1 MSSTTMEPSAPAQG
15 KWWIGL
21 FLVIAVLVAI
31 RAGIGEGMGRA
42 YVQTES
48 TSYAAATDDQ
58 GRVTWSAV
66 ADGAAGS
73 ATIERDVFRTA
84 GQYRAAEAA
93 SPNQQAIRFSWDRTI
108 GLWLAAFFTLAVFSF
123 LVGDNPAY
131 KFTESI
137 VIGVSAGYWM
147 AVAFWETLVPKLVA
161 QLAPGLVKAWCMP
174 NLDAGA
180 INLDALIPLGLG
192 IMLLSQLTPLG
203 RHVGRWPLAFVIGT
217 FAGLKMIS
225 HVESD
230 IIEQVRA
237 TMLPLVVFG
246 DDGSFAAWA
255 SIRNL
260 LIVAGVLCTLVYF
273 VFSIEHKGPVGR
285 AARVGVWFLM
295 ITFGSAFGFTVMGR
309 IALLAAR
316 FEFLFIDWLWLIDPK
331 GQRTMA
337 AVSAAAE
344 LGSSLLNT
352 I

>member
-1 MSSTTMEPSAPAQG
+1 MSDAITDQAAPAQG
-15 KWWIGL
+15 RWWIGL

-31 RAGIGEGMGRA
+31 RAGMGEGMGRV
-42 YVQTES
+42 YVQTETTRYAS
-48 TSYAAATDDQ
+48 TTNEQ
-58 GRVTWSAV
+58 GRVAWSAV
-66 ADGAAGS
+66 ADGTAG
-73 ATIERDVFRTA
+73 AVTIERDLFRTA
-84 GQYRAAEAA
+84 GQFRAAESAA
-93 SPNQQAIRFSWDRTI
+93 PGQQAIRVSWDRTI

-123 LVGDNPAY
+123 LAGDNPAY

-147 AVAFWETLVPKLVA
+147 VVAFWETLVPKLLA
-161 QLAPGLVKAWCMP
+161 NLAPDMVKAWCMP
-174 NLDAGA
+174 NLEGGA
-180 INLDALIPLGLG
+180 FNPIALIPLGLG

-217 FAGLKMIS
+217 FAGLKMVS

-237 TMLPLVVFG
+237 TMLPLVAFE

-255 SIRNL
+255 SIRNV
-260 LIVAGVLCTLVYF
+260 LIIVGVLCTLAYF
-273 VFSIEHKGPVGR
+273 VFSVEHKGAVGR

-331 GQRTMA
+331 GERAMA
-337 AVSAAAE
+337 VVAAATQ
-344 LGSSLLNT
+344 LVP
-352 I
+352 

>member
-1 MSSTTMEPSAPAQG
+1 MSDATTNPTASPRG
-15 KWWIGL
+15 TWWIGL

-48 TSYAAATDDQ
+48 TSYAPVTGDE
-58 GRVTWSAV
+58 GRVTWSIV

-73 ATIERDVFRTA
+73 TTIEREVFRTA
-84 GQYRAAEAA
+84 GEYRAAEAS
-93 SPNQQAIRFSWDRTI
+93 SPGQQAIRLSWDRTI

-123 LVGDNPAY
+123 LAGDNPAY
-131 KFTESI
+131 KLTESI

-147 AVAFWETLVPKLVA
+147 VVAFWETLVPKLVA
-161 QLAPGLVKAWCMP
+161 QLAPDMVKAWCMP
-174 NLDAGA
+174 NLEGGA
-180 INLDALIPLGLG
+180 VHLDALIPLGLG

-217 FAGLKMIS
+217 FAGLKMVS

-255 SIRNL
+255 SLRHA
-260 LIVAGVLCTLVYF
+260 LIVVGVLCTLVYF
-273 VFSIEHKGPVGR
+273 VFSIEHKGAVGR

-331 GQRTMA
+331 GERGATLVA
-337 AVSAAAE
+337 HAHHVATSW
-344 LGSSLLNT
+344 
-352 I
+352 

>member
-1 MSSTTMEPSAPAQG
+1 MSDAITDQAAPAQG
-15 KWWIGL
+15 RWWIGL

-31 RAGIGEGMGRA
+31 RAGIGEGMGRV

-48 TSYAAATDDQ
+48 TSYASTTNEQ
-58 GRVTWSAV
+58 GRVAWSAV
-66 ADGAAGS
+66 ADGTAG
-73 ATIERDVFRTA
+73 AVTIERDLFRTA
-84 GQYRAAEAA
+84 GQFRAAESAA
-93 SPNQQAIRFSWDRTI
+93 PGQQAIRVSWDRTI

-123 LVGDNPAY
+123 LAGDNPAY

-147 AVAFWETLVPKLVA
+147 VVAFWETLVPKLLA
-161 QLAPGLVKAWCMP
+161 NLAPDMVKAWCMP
-174 NLDAGA
+174 NLDGGGFH
-180 INLDALIPLGLG
+180 LDALVPLGLG

-217 FAGLKMIS
+217 FAGLKMVS

-237 TMLPLVVFG
+237 TMLPLVAFE

-255 SIRNL
+255 SIRNV
-260 LIVAGVLCTLVYF
+260 LIIVGVLCTLAYF
-273 VFSIEHKGPVGR
+273 VFSVEHKGAVGR

-331 GQRTMA
+331 GERAMA
-337 AVSAAAE
+337 VVAAATQ
-344 LGSSLLNT
+344 LVP
-352 I
+352 

>member
-1 MSSTTMEPSAPAQG
+1 MTAGLSDQAPRQG
-15 KWWIGL
+15 LWWIGL
-21 FLVIAVLVAI
+21 FLVIAVLVAV
-31 RAGIGEGMGRA
+31 RAGIGEGMGRV

-48 TSYAAATDDQ
+48 TTYAPSTDTAGRTTWTAAA
-58 GRVTWSAV
+58 
-66 ADGAAGS
+66 DGT
-73 ATIERDVFRTA
+73 ATIEREIFRTA
-84 GQYRAAEAA
+84 GQFRAAEAA
-93 SPNQQAIRFSWDRTI
+93 SPGQQAIRMSWDRTF

-123 LVGDNPAY
+123 LMGDNPTY

-147 AVAFWETLVPKLVA
+147 VVAFWETLVPKLLA
-161 QLAPGLVKAWCMP
+161 NLAPNMVKAWCMP
-174 NLDAGA
+174 NLEGGA
-180 INLDALIPLGLG
+180 FNPIALIPLGLG

-217 FAGLKMIS
+217 FAGLKMVS

-255 SIRNL
+255 SLRNV
-260 LIVAGVLCTLVYF
+260 LIVVGVLCTLAYF
-273 VFSIEHKGPVGR
+273 VFSVEHKGAVGR

-331 GQRTMA
+331 GERLMP
-337 AVSAAAE
+337 VVAAASE
-344 LGSSLLNT
+344 LGAGVLNT

>member
-1 MSSTTMEPSAPAQG
+1 VS
-15 KWWIGL
+15 
-21 FLVIAVLVAI
+21 
-31 RAGIGEGMGRA
+31 
-42 YVQTES
+42 
-48 TSYAAATDDQ
+48 
-58 GRVTWSAV
+58 WSAV
-66 ADGAAGS
+66 PGVTEDS
-73 ATIERDVFRTA
+73 VTIDRDVFRTA

-93 SPNQQAIRFSWDRTI
+93 APGQQAIRLSWDRTI

-123 LVGDNPAY
+123 LAGDNPAY
-131 KFTESI
+131 KLTESI

-147 AVAFWETLVPKLVA
+147 VVAFWETLVPKLLA
-161 QLAPGLVKAWCMP
+161 QLAPDLVKAWCMP
-174 NLDAGA
+174 NLEGGA
-180 INLDALIPLGLG
+180 FNPVALVPLGLG

-217 FAGLKMIS
+217 FAGLKMVS

-237 TMLPLVVFG
+237 TLLPLVVFS
-246 DDGSFAAWA
+246 DDGSLAAWA
-255 SIRNL
+255 SLRNV
-260 LIVAGVLCTLVYF
+260 LIVTGVLCTLAYF
-273 VFSIEHKGPVGR
+273 VFSVEHKGAVGR

-331 GQRTMA
+331 GEQGMSVVA
-337 AVSAAAE
+337 AVTQAGACI
-344 LGSSLLNT
+344 LNT

>member
-1 MSSTTMEPSAPAQG
+1 MSDVIANQSEPMQG
-15 KWWIGL
+15 RWWIGL

-31 RAGIGEGMGRA
+31 RAGIGEGMGRV

-48 TSYAAATDDQ
+48 TSYVSAAGEG
-58 GRVTWSAV
+58 GRVTWSTAPGGTEDSV
-66 ADGAAGS
+66 
-73 ATIERDVFRTA
+73 TIDRDVFRTA

-93 SPNQQAIRFSWDRTI
+93 APGQQVIRFSWDRTI

-123 LVGDNPAY
+123 LAGDNPAY
-131 KFTESI
+131 KLTESI

-147 AVAFWETLVPKLVA
+147 VVAFWETLVPKLLA
-161 QLAPGLVKAWCMP
+161 QLAPDLVKAWCMP
-174 NLDAGA
+174 NLEGGA
-180 INLDALIPLGLG
+180 FNPMALVPLGLG

-217 FAGLKMIS
+217 FAGLKMVS

-237 TMLPLVVFG
+237 TVLPLVVSSE
-246 DDGSFAAWA
+246 DGSLAAWA
-255 SIRNL
+255 SLRNV
-260 LIVAGVLCTLVYF
+260 LIVTGVLCTLAYF
-273 VFSIEHKGPVGR
+273 VFSVEHKGAVGR

-331 GQRTMA
+331 GERGMTVVA
-337 AVSAAAE
+337 KLVSCIVDM
-344 LGSSLLNT
+344 T
-352 I
+352 

>member
-1 MSSTTMEPSAPAQG
+1 MSGATMDASGPAQG
-15 KWWIGL
+15 RWWIGL

-31 RAGIGEGMGRA
+31 RAGIGEGMGRV

-48 TSYAAATDDQ
+48 TSYAPVTGDD
-58 GRVTWSAV
+58 GRVTWSVV
-66 ADGAAGS
+66 AEGTTGA
-73 ATIERDVFRTA
+73 ATIERDLFRTA
-84 GQYRAAEAA
+84 GEFRAAEAA
-93 SPNQQAIRFSWDRTI
+93 APGQAAIRMSWDRTI

-123 LVGDNPAY
+123 LAGDNPAY
-131 KFTESI
+131 KLTESI

-147 AVAFWETLVPKLVA
+147 VVAFWDTLVPKLLA
-161 QLAPGLVKAWCMP
+161 NLAPDMVKAWCMP
-174 NLDAGA
+174 NLESGA
-180 INLDALIPLGLG
+180 FNPIALIPLGLG
-192 IMLLSQLTPLG
+192 LMLLSQLTPLG

-217 FAGLKMIS
+217 FAGLKMVS

-237 TMLPLVVFG
+237 TMLPMVAFG
-246 DDGSFAAWA
+246 DDGSFAVWA
-255 SIRNL
+255 SLRNV
-260 LIVAGVLCTLVYF
+260 LIVVGVLCTLAYF
-273 VFSIEHKGPVGR
+273 VFSVEHKGAVGR

-331 GQRTMA
+331 GERTMS
-337 AVSAAAE
+337 VVAAATKA
-344 LGSSLLNT
+344 GACILNT

>member
-1 MSSTTMEPSAPAQG
+1 MTAGLSDQAPRQG
-15 KWWIGL
+15 MWWIGL

-31 RAGIGEGMGRA
+31 RAGIGEGMGRV

-48 TSYAAATDDQ
+48 TSYAPVTGDE
-58 GRVTWSAV
+58 GRVTWSVV
-66 ADGAAGS
+66 AEGTTGA
-73 ATIERDVFRTA
+73 ATIERELFRTA

-93 SPNQQAIRFSWDRTI
+93 SPGQQAIRFSWDRTI

-123 LVGDNPAY
+123 LAGDNPAY

-147 AVAFWETLVPKLVA
+147 VVAFWETLVPKLLA
-161 QLAPGLVKAWCMP
+161 NLAPDMVKAWCMP
-174 NLDAGA
+174 NLEGGLFH
-180 INLDALIPLGLG
+180 LDALIPLGLG

-217 FAGLKMIS
+217 FAGLKMVS

-237 TMLPLVVFG
+237 TMLPLVVVG
-246 DDGSFAAWA
+246 DDGSFAVWA
-255 SIRNL
+255 SLRNM
-260 LIVAGVLCTLVYF
+260 LIVAGVLCTLAYF
-273 VFSIEHKGPVGR
+273 VFSVEHKGAVGR

-331 GQRTMA
+331 GERLMP
-337 AVSAAAE
+337 VVAAASK
-344 LGSSLLNT
+344 LGASILNT
-352 I
+352 T

>member
-1 MSSTTMEPSAPAQG
+1 MSDAITDQAAPAQG
-15 KWWIGL
+15 RWWIGL

-31 RAGIGEGMGRA
+31 RAGMGEGMGRV
-42 YVQTES
+42 YVQTETTRYAS
-48 TSYAAATDDQ
+48 TTNEQ
-58 GRVTWSAV
+58 GRVAWSAV
-66 ADGAAGS
+66 ADGTAG
-73 ATIERDVFRTA
+73 AVTIERDLFRTA
-84 GQYRAAEAA
+84 GQFRAAESAA
-93 SPNQQAIRFSWDRTI
+93 PGQQAIRVSWDRTI

-123 LVGDNPAY
+123 LAGDNPAY

-147 AVAFWETLVPKLVA
+147 VVAFWETLVPKLLA
-161 QLAPGLVKAWCMP
+161 NLAPDMVKAWCMP
-174 NLDAGA
+174 NLEGGA
-180 INLDALIPLGLG
+180 FNPIALIPLGLG

-217 FAGLKMIS
+217 FAGLKMVS

-237 TMLPLVVFG
+237 TMLPLVAFE

-255 SIRNL
+255 SIRNV
-260 LIVAGVLCTLVYF
+260 LIIVGVLCTLAYF
-273 VFSIEHKGPVGR
+273 VFSVEHKGAVGR

-331 GQRTMA
+331 GERGMTVVA
-337 AVSAAAE
+337 TLVSCIVDM
-344 LGSSLLNT
+344 T
-352 I
+352 

>member
-1 MSSTTMEPSAPAQG
+1 MSGATMDASGPAQG
-15 KWWIGL
+15 RWWIGL

-31 RAGIGEGMGRA
+31 RAGIGEGMGRV

-48 TSYAAATDDQ
+48 TSYASTTNEQ
-58 GRVTWSAV
+58 GRVTWSVV
-66 ADGAAGS
+66 ADVTAGAV
-73 ATIERDVFRTA
+73 TIERDLFRTA
-84 GQYRAAEAA
+84 GQFRAAESAA
-93 SPNQQAIRFSWDRTI
+93 PGQQAIRVSWDRTI

-123 LVGDNPAY
+123 LAGDNPAY
-131 KFTESI
+131 KLTESI

-147 AVAFWETLVPKLVA
+147 VVAFWETLVPKLLA
-161 QLAPGLVKAWCMP
+161 NLAPDMVKAWCMP
-174 NLDAGA
+174 NLEGGA
-180 INLDALIPLGLG
+180 FNPIALIPLGLG
-192 IMLLSQLTPLG
+192 LMLLSQLTPLG

-217 FAGLKMIS
+217 FAGLKMVS

-237 TMLPLVVFG
+237 TMLPMVAFG

-255 SIRNL
+255 SIRNV
-260 LIVAGVLCTLVYF
+260 LIIVGVLCTLAYF
-273 VFSIEHKGPVGR
+273 VFSVEHKGAVGR

-331 GQRTMA
+331 GERGMKVVATL
-337 AVSAAAE
+337 VSCIVDM
-344 LGSSLLNT
+344 T
-352 I
+352 

>member
-1 MSSTTMEPSAPAQG
+1 MSVTTMDQSPTAQG

-21 FLVIAVLVAI
+21 FLAIAVLVAI
-31 RAGIGEGMGRA
+31 RAGIGEGMGRV

-48 TSYAAATDDQ
+48 TSYVSTEGEG
-58 GRVTWSAV
+58 GRVSWSA
-66 ADGAAGS
+66 APEGTEGS
-73 ATIERDVFRTA
+73 HAIERDVFRTA
-84 GQYRAAEAA
+84 GQYRAAEADA
-93 SPNQQAIRFSWDRTI
+93 PGQQVIRFSWDRTI

-123 LVGDNPAY
+123 LAGDNPAY
-131 KFTESI
+131 KLTESI

-147 AVAFWETLVPKLVA
+147 VVAFWETLVPKLLA
-161 QLAPGLVKAWCMP
+161 QLAPDLVKAWCMP
-174 NLDAGA
+174 NLEGGA
-180 INLDALIPLGLG
+180 FNPMALVPLGLG

-217 FAGLKMIS
+217 FAGLKMVS

-237 TMLPLVVFG
+237 TLIPLVVFSE
-246 DDGSFAAWA
+246 DGSLAAWA
-255 SIRNL
+255 SLRNV
-260 LIVAGVLCTLVYF
+260 LIVTGVLCTLAYF
-273 VFSIEHKGPVGR
+273 VFSVEHKGAVGR

-331 GQRTMA
+331 GEQGMSVVA
-337 AVSAAAE
+337 AVTQAGACI
-344 LGSSLLNT
+344 LNT

>member
-147 AVAFWETLVPKLVA
+147 VVAFWDTLVPKLLA
-161 QLAPGLVKAWCMP
+161 NLAPDMVKAWCMP
-174 NLDAGA
+174 NLEGGA
-180 INLDALIPLGLG
+180 FHLDALIPLGLG
-192 IMLLSQLTPLG
+192 LMLLSQLTPLG

-217 FAGLKMIS
+217 FAGLKMVS

-255 SIRNL
+255 SIRNAVT
-260 LIVAGVLCTLVYF
+260 VAGVLCTLAYF
-273 VFSIEHKGPVGR
+273 VFSVEHKGAVGR

-331 GQRTMA
+331 GERTMS
-337 AVSAAAE
+337 AVAAATKA
-344 LGSSLLNT
+344 GACILNT

>member
-1 MSSTTMEPSAPAQG
+1 MSDAITDQAAPAQG
-15 KWWIGL
+15 RWWIGL

-31 RAGIGEGMGRA
+31 RAGIGEGMGRV

-48 TSYAAATDDQ
+48 TSYASTTNEQ
-58 GRVTWSAV
+58 GRVAWSAV
-66 ADGAAGS
+66 ADGTAG
-73 ATIERDVFRTA
+73 AVTIERDLFRTA
-84 GQYRAAEAA
+84 GQFRAAESAA
-93 SPNQQAIRFSWDRTI
+93 PGQQAIRVSWDRTI

-123 LVGDNPAY
+123 LAGDNPAY
-131 KFTESI
+131 KLTESI

-147 AVAFWETLVPKLVA
+147 VVAFWETLVPKLLA
-161 QLAPGLVKAWCMP
+161 NLAPDMVKAWCMP
-174 NLDAGA
+174 NLDGGGFH
-180 INLDALIPLGLG
+180 LDALVPLGLG

-217 FAGLKMIS
+217 FAGLKMVS

-237 TMLPLVVFG
+237 TMLPLVAFE

-255 SIRNL
+255 SIRNV
-260 LIVAGVLCTLVYF
+260 LIIVGVLCTLAYF
-273 VFSIEHKGPVGR
+273 VFSVEHKGAVGR

-331 GQRTMA
+331 GERAMA
-337 AVSAAAE
+337 VVAAATQ
-344 LGSSLLNT
+344 LVP
-352 I
+352 